1 MKLVVLAGAKEGA
14 EIPLKKDKFVIGRA
28 KDCTLRAGSDAIS
41 RHHCALMK
49 SVEGIS
55 VRDLGSRNGT
65 YVNEEKIAGETPL
78 KDGDNLRVGTLEF
91 RFDAAQAKSKKPE
104 KAAAPAAA
112 AAVGQDIDR
121 SKKPKVKNVADAVS
135 RAGNTDHE
143 SDEIEDDI
151 SRWLL
156 GPDPSD
162 SAASRETQSFRID
175 ETQTLASPP
184 TDADG
189 TDAATDA
196 ATEAE
201 AGAEE
206 EVAEDGET
214 AKAKKAKKI
223 YGKLPPV
230 PKNQAT
236 DSREAA
242 ENILR
247 EMTRRR

>member
-49 SVEGIS
+49 SAEGIS

-65 YVNEEKIAGETPL
+65 YVNEEKIAGETLL

-91 RFDAAQAKSKKPE
+91 RFDAAQAKSKKAE

-112 AAVGQDIDR
+112 TAVGQDIDR

-175 ETQTLASPP
+175 ETKTLASPP
-184 TDADG
+184 K
-189 TDAATDA
+189 DAA
-196 ATEAE
+196 EAE
-201 AGAEE
+201 AETDPEA
-206 EVAEDGET
+206 EVAEDGEATET
-214 AKAKKAKKI
+214 AQGKKPKKV

-230 PKNQAT
+230 PKNMAN

>member
-28 KDCTLRAGSDAIS
+28 KDCTLRAGSEAIS
-41 RHHCALMK
+41 RHHCAVMK
-49 SVEGIS
+49 GDQGVS

-65 YVNEEKIAGETPL
+65 YVNEEKITGETAL

-91 RFDAAQAKSKKPE
+91 RFDAAQAKSTKSAKP
-104 KAAAPAAA
+104 AGAAPAVA

-135 RAGNTDHE
+135 RAGSADHE
-143 SDEIEDDI
+143 SEEIEDDI
-151 SRWLL
+151 SRWLI

-162 SAASRETQSFRID
+162 SAAGRETQSFRID
-175 ETQTLASPP
+175 ETQTLAKPP
-184 TDADG
+184 EDT
-189 TDAATDA
+189 
-196 ATEAE
+196 AE
-201 AGAEE
+201 AKAEE
-206 EVAEDGET
+206 IAEEIEGEAVEAAKDG
-214 AKAKKAKKI
+214 KKPKKLF
-223 YGKLPPV
+223 GKLPPV
-230 PKNQAT
+230 PKNKAT